1 MKHVVITGVSSGIGY
16 AAAVE
21 LAGRGYH
28 VFGSVRREGD
38 AARLQASLGERF
50 APLLFDV
57 TDGDAIARA
66 AEQVAP
72 AVGSDGLA
80 GLVNNAGIAVSGP
93 LMHVRLDDLRRQFEV
108 NVLGVMAVTQAF
120 LPLLGARPDPGHPPG
135 RIVNIGSVSGRI
147 AYPFLGPYAASKHA
161 LEAISDSL
169 RRELLLFGVDVIL
182 IEPGS
187 VVTPIWDKAEQEDY
201 SHYTATAYGPLL
213 QQFAQAAVERGR
225 RGMPVERVARTI
237 ALALEHPHPRTR
249 YPLINHRITGW
260 WLPRFLPARRLDR
273 IVART
278 LGFKPTA

>member
-28 VFGSVRREGD
+28 VFGSVRREAD
-38 AARLQASLGERF
+38 AARLHAALGERF
-50 APLLFDV
+50 TPLVFDV
-57 TDGDAIARA
+57 TDAAAVGRGA
-66 AEQVAP
+66 AEVAGV
-72 AVGSDGLA
+72 VGSAGLA

-108 NVLGVMAVTQAF
+108 NVVGVVAVTQAF

-161 LEAISDSL
+161 LEALSDSL
-169 RRELLLFGVDVIL
+169 RRELLPFGVDVIL

-187 VVTPIWDKAEQEDY
+187 VATPIWDKAEQEDY
-201 SHYTATAYGPLL
+201 SHYAATAYGPMLKG
-213 QQFAQAAVERGR
+213 FGAMAVQRGR

-237 ALALEHPHPRTR
+237 ATALEHPRPRAR
-249 YPLINHRITGW
+249 YPLINHRVTGW
-260 WLPRFLPARRLDR
+260 WLPRFLPARWLDR
-273 IVART
+273 IVARA
-278 LGFKPTA
+278 LGVNQKA

>member
-28 VFGSVRREGD
+28 VFGSVRREAD
-38 AARLQASLGERF
+38 AARLHAALGERF
-50 APLLFDV
+50 TPLVFDV
-57 TDGDAIARA
+57 TDAAAVGRGA
-66 AEQVAP
+66 AEVAGV
-72 AVGSDGLA
+72 VGSAGLA

-108 NVLGVMAVTQAF
+108 NVVGVVAVTQAF

-135 RIVNIGSVSGRI
+135 RIVNVGSVSGRI

-161 LEAISDSL
+161 LEALSDSL
-169 RRELLLFGVDVIL
+169 RRELLPFGVDVIL

-187 VVTPIWDKAEQEDY
+187 VATPIWDKAEQEDY
-201 SHYTATAYGPLL
+201 SHYAATAYGPMLKG
-213 QQFAQAAVERGR
+213 FGAMAVQRGR

-237 ALALEHPHPRTR
+237 ATALEHPRPRTR
-249 YPLINHRITGW
+249 YPLINHRVTGW
-260 WLPRFLPARRLDR
+260 WLPRFLPARWLDR
-273 IVART
+273 IVARA
-278 LGFKPTA
+278 LGVNQKA